1 MSRYM
6 HYKEFED
13 RMSRGEDFRHDTVI
27 YEGNYVTVERGYMG
41 CQDVRNQVQ
50 HRLDA
55 RHDDASFDVR
65 GIVGIF
71 DIKFW

>member
-1 MSRYM
+1 MSKHM
-6 HYKEFED
+6 HYKEYED
-13 RMSRGEDFRHDTVI
+13 RREDFRHDTVI
-27 YEGNYVTVERGYMG
+27 YEGNYVTVERGYMSY
-41 CQDVRNQVQ
+41 QDVRNQIQ

-65 GIVGIF
+65 GTGGIF